1 MADIKN
7 LRTSAETGLSSLFEA
22 GRKSFAAEKA
32 IDREEAF
39 RFFEATGLPSR
50 RVEAFKYTDL
60 RAAMKEAAPP
70 AEAPSAEAAQ
80 AAVASARGFSGLDAA
95 RLTFVNGHL
104 IRALSDLDGLP
115 EGVTAT
121 PINEAMSKGD
131 PRLTLLGPV
140 EQARENPIYQ
150 LNTAFLADGAL
161 ISVEPGAKPAR
172 PVHLRFIGAGSE
184 GFSTATRVL
193 VELGDG
199 AEFTLLESHEGP
211 NGVTYQPNDALD
223 VRVGKQAVFRH
234 ARTNREGDA
243 AIALST
249 ISVRLDDASELE
261 TVNLVTGAVLS
272 RHQIYMH
279 VAGDDVNAV
288 VNGAAMLGDGQLADS
303 TLLADHAAVGGVGRE
318 MFKTVIDGNATGVFQ
333 GKIIVR
339 QIAQKTDGKMKS
351 DCLLLTDD
359 GQMMNKP
366 ELEIFADD
374 VACGHGATC
383 GAPDADL
390 LFYLMARGLPKPI
403 AESLLVQ
410 AFVGE
415 AIESVTHEGARAAL
429 IGEIEA
435 WLAARG

>member
-7 LRTSAETGLSSLFEA
+7 LRTSAETGLSSLFESA
-22 GRKSFAAEKA
+22 RKGFGSEGA
-32 IDREEAF
+32 IAREEAF
-39 RFFEATGLPSR
+39 RFFEAAGLPSR

-70 AEAPSAEAAQ
+70 AEAPSAETAQ
-80 AAVASARGFSGLDAA
+80 AASAAAKGFAGIEAA
-95 RLTFVNGHL
+95 CLTFVNGHL
-104 IRALSDLDGLP
+104 ILGLSDLDRMP
-115 EGVTAT
+115 EGVTVS
-121 PINEAMSKGD
+121 PLNDAMTKGD
-131 PRLTLLGPV
+131 PRLALLAPV

-161 ISVEPGAKPAR
+161 ISIAVGAKPVS
-172 PVHLRFIGAGSE
+172 PVHLRFIGAGAE

-211 NGVTYQPNDALD
+211 DGVIYQPNDALD
-223 VRVGKQAVFRH
+223 VRVGRHAVFRH
-234 ARTNREGDA
+234 ARTNREGNA

-249 ISVRLDDASELE
+249 ISVRLDDESHLE

-279 VAGDDVNAV
+279 VAGQNVNAV

-303 TLLADHAAVGGVGRE
+303 TLLADHAAVGGIGRE

-383 GAPDADL
+383 GAPDEDL

-415 AIESVTHEGARAAL
+415 AIESVTHEGARNAL

-435 WLAARG
+435 WLSARG

>member
-1 MADIKN
+1 MAEIQN
-7 LRTSAETGLSSLFEA
+7 LRTSAETGLSNLFESA
-22 GRKSFAAEKA
+22 RKGFGSESA
-32 IDREEAF
+32 IAREEAF
-39 RFFEATGLPSR
+39 RFFEAAGLPSR

-60 RAAMKEAAPP
+60 RAVMKEAAPP
-70 AEAPSAEAAQ
+70 AEAPSAQAAQ
-80 AAVASARGFSGLDAA
+80 AASEAAQGFAGIASA

-104 IRALSDLDGLP
+104 IRELSDLDRLP
-115 EGVTAT
+115 EGVTIT
-121 PINEAMSKGD
+121 PLNEAMTQAD
-131 PRLTLLGPV
+131 PRLKRLAPV
-140 EQARENPIYQ
+140 EQARANPIYQ

-161 ISVEPGAKPAR
+161 ISVAAGAKPAQ
-172 PVHLRFIGAGSE
+172 PVHLRFIGTGAE
-184 GFSTATRVL
+184 DFSTATRVL
-193 VELGDG
+193 VEVGDG
-199 AEFTLLESHEGP
+199 AEVVVLESHEGP
-211 NGVTYQPNDALD
+211 DGVVYQPNDALD
-223 VRVGKQAVFRH
+223 VRVGKASAFRH
-234 ARTNREGDA
+234 ARLNREGDA

-249 ISVRLDDASELE
+249 ISVRLDDAAQLE

-279 VAGDDVNAV
+279 VAGENVNAV
-288 VNGAAMLGDGQLADS
+288 VNGAAMLGGGQLADS

-318 MFKTVIDGNATGVFQ
+318 MFKTVIDGDATGVFQ

-339 QIAQKTDGKMKS
+339 QIAQQTDGRMKS
-351 DCLLLTDD
+351 DCLLLSDE

-383 GAPDADL
+383 GAPDEDL

-435 WLAARG
+435 WLTARR

>member
-1 MADIKN
+1 MAEIQN
-7 LRTSAETGLSSLFEA
+7 LRTSAETGLSSLFETA
-22 GRKSFAAEKA
+22 RKGFGSESA
-32 IDREEAF
+32 ISREEAF
-39 RFFEATGLPSR
+39 RFFEAAGLPSR

-70 AEAPSAEAAQ
+70 AEAPSAQAAEAAR
-80 AAVASARGFSGLDAA
+80 ASATGFSGIEAA
-95 RLTFVNGHL
+95 RLTIVNGHL
-104 IRALSDLDGLP
+104 IHALSDLDRLP
-115 EGVTAT
+115 EGVTVT
-121 PINEAMSKGD
+121 PLNDAMTRGD
-131 PRLTLLGPV
+131 PRLKLLAPV

-161 ISVEPGAKPAR
+161 ISVAAGAKPLR
-172 PVHLRFIGAGSE
+172 PVHLRFVGAGSE

-199 AEFTLLESHEGP
+199 AEFFLLESHEGP
-211 NGVTYQPNDALD
+211 DGVAYQPNDALD
-223 VRVGKQAVFRH
+223 VRVGKGAAFRH
-234 ARTNREGDA
+234 ARLNREGNA

-249 ISVRLDDASELE
+249 ISVRLDDAARLE

-279 VAGDDVNAV
+279 VAGANVNAV

-318 MFKTVIDGNATGVFQ
+318 MFKTVIDGSATGVFQ

-339 QIAQKTDGKMKS
+339 QAAQKTDGKMKS

-383 GAPDADL
+383 GAPDEDL
-390 LFYLMARGLPKPI
+390 LFYLMARGLPKPV

-415 AIESVTHEGARAAL
+415 AIESVTHEGARDAL